1 MTSAP
6 EASDLL
12 ACRTTEEAEEAF
24 LAATRAEV
32 SIIVEKMADAS
43 EGRTTDRL
51 YSKTFFSHAG
61 PIPSH
66 SAGIVA
72 AA

>member
-12 ACRTTEEAEEAF
+12 ACRATEEEEAF

-32 SIIVEKMADAS
+32 SIMVREMGDADARPGGGG
-43 EGRTTDRL
+43 GRRKDRD
-51 YSKTFFSHAG
+51 
-61 PIPSH
+61 
-66 SAGIVA
+66 
-72 AA
+72 

>member
-12 ACRTTEEAEEAF
+12 ACRATEEAF

-32 SIIVEKMADAS
+32 SIIVEKKW
-43 EGRTTDRL
+43 L
-51 YSKTFFSHAG
+51 K
-61 PIPSH
+61 
-66 SAGIVA
+66 
-72 AA
+72 